1 MSAIDDR
8 LLELVHADL
17 DRPLTPAERAEL
29 GRGLLGNP
37 EARRLHD
44 DLHRLKAQIRA
55 LEPAEPPSR
64 LRRDI
69 LDSLHL
75 ADRGKSRPRW
85 GIGAPAVLR
94 YAAVFCGGAILA
106 AVALQSDVVEFG
118 GADPAALIGTM
129 VRPSEPTQV
138 PGADR
143 VRLDSPQLSGQV
155 SLYRVS
161 PGLLLEIE
169 LASSE
174 AVEIV
179 AAHGGRE
186 VRLTGLGGPGVRDS
200 DRYAVLL
207 PDFAGANA
215 TVELKFF
222 VSGALRSEH
231 TLLAPPAR

>member
-1 MSAIDDR
+1 MPAIDDR
-8 LLELVHADL
+8 LLELVHADV
-17 DRPLTPAERAEL
+17 DRQLTPAERAEL

-55 LEPAEPPSR
+55 LEPVEPPSR

-69 LDSLHL
+69 LDSLHF
-75 ADRGKSRPRW
+75 AGRGKSRPRL
-85 GIGAPAVLR
+85 GIGAAAVLR

-118 GADPAALIGTM
+118 GSDPAALIGTM
-129 VRPSEPTQV
+129 ARQSEPTEM

-143 VRLDSPQLSGQV
+143 VQLHSPQLSGQV

-169 LASSE
+169 IESSE
-174 AVEIV
+174 PVEIV
-179 AAHGGRE
+179 AGHGGRE
-186 VRLTGLGGPGVRDS
+186 VRLNGLGGPGAQDS
-200 DRYAVLL
+200 GRYAVLL

-215 TVELKFF
+215 TVDLKFF

-231 TLLAPPAR
+231 TLLAPAAR